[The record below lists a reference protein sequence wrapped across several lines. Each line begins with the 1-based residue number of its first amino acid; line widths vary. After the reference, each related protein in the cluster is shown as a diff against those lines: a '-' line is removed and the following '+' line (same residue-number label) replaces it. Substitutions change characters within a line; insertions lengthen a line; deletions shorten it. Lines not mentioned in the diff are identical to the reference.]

1 MYISLVKN
9 LACRGKTISSNCKM
23 LWSGRES
30 TDALHELP
38 AQHVRRNVQSR
49 NHRRKCKIWIQ
60 QGNEQEQRD
69 RAAGVKA
76 LFGMLAT
83 TTSGRAKEIVKQ
95 GFSDRNGMIS

>member
-1 MYISLVKN
+1 MHSMSYLLNMCV
-9 LACRGKTISSNCKM
+9 GMSN
-23 LWSGRES
+23 REIIDES
-30 TDALHELP
+30 A
-38 AQHVRRNVQSR
+38 R
-49 NHRRKCKIWIQ
+49 WIQ
-60 QGNEQEQRD
+60 QRNEQEQRD

>member
-1 MYISLVKN
+1 MHSMSYLLNMCV
-9 LACRGKTISSNCKM
+9 GMSN
-23 LWSGRES
+23 REIIDES
-30 TDALHELP
+30 A
-38 AQHVRRNVQSR
+38 
-49 NHRRKCKIWIQ
+49 KWIQ

-83 TTSGRAKEIVKQ
+83 TTSARAKEIVKQ